1 MEGPSFMV
9 NFVNPEDRD
18 NVLATKQYLS
28 LDPVHPRTKKKV
40 QYEKQKKKLS
50 RKEIKELGLYTL
62 PPDTVKYE
70 DALKLHR
77 MWRGYYQT
85 IFPSEL
91 PDVTE
96 ARYNTVVASLLKADY
111 HGAKIH
117 IVRSKQSSVVGM
129 KGIVVLDTKGTFK
142 MVSKDDKLRTIP
154 KNDSQFE
161 VICKDQV
168 VTIFGKHLN
177 ARPAERSV
185 KKAKTFAFLIYK
197 ATESKTAVIVMS
209 IQFRYYNSIYY
220 R

>member
-1 MEGPSFMV
+1 MEAPSFMLSLV
-9 NFVNPEDRD
+9 RPEEREKDA
-18 NVLATKQYLS
+18 VTAKQYLS
-28 LDPVHPRTKKKV
+28 LDPVHCRSKKKV
-40 QYEKQKKKLS
+40 LRTKPKKKLS

-62 PPDTVKYE
+62 PPDTVKYA

-77 MWRGYYQT
+77 MWCGYYQT

-96 ARYNTVVASLLKADY
+96 ARYNTAVASLLKADY
-111 HGAKIH
+111 HGAKIQ
-117 IVRSKQSSVVGM
+117 IIRSKQSSVVGM

-161 VICKDQV
+161 VICKDQI

-185 KKAKTFAFLIYK
+185 KKAKTFAFPDL
-197 ATESKTAVIVMS
+197 
-209 IQFRYYNSIYY
+209 
-220 R
+220 